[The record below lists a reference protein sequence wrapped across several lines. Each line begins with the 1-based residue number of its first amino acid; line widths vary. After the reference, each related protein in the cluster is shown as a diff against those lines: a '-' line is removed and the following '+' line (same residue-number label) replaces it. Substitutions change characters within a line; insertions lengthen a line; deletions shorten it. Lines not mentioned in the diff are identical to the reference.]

1 MTIVEVGSM
10 KCIALV
16 FSVHKHCSQPLPE
29 TLKRLISGGLLR
41 GTVRLVGFCL
51 LLLVAAL
58 SLIGC
63 KSLASGPGLT
73 ISVSASKTTLQA
85 GDSTGVGSTVMH
97 AGGNPAVT
105 WSLSGSTCPNTCGTL
120 VNSNSKNT
128 TYVAPDFAPSSLSV
142 TVTATAVADPSKSAS
157 VTITVT
163 HSLSIACPAG
173 SEGALSGQYAF
184 LMQGGGK
191 PGVVA
196 LVGSLTADGKG
207 NITAGLE
214 DSNGNN
220 SGPQTGL
227 TINGTTSLYTVGSDH
242 RGCLGI
248 VNSQNTVN
256 IYRFALGALS
266 AGIAATGRMIEFD
279 NSTGNGILAEGFLA
293 LQTPASFSTL
303 SLQGNY
309 AFSLA
314 GPDSALNRMVSAGVI
329 NANTGNLS
337 SGNMDSND
345 AGTLNSDVTGVSGTY
360 SVASSGRG
368 TLTPSIGGGS
378 NYVLYMISSSRFVV
392 LSTDALN
399 ASHPLQSGEFDL
411 QTLASFTDASL
422 NAAAVF
428 FSMGYDNTSS
438 GPTVGL
444 GLVSPDGLGNA
455 TLYLD
460 QNDAGVYVPLQT
472 SAMTYTVAANGR
484 TTTSGLNHSP
494 TLYLIGPN
502 SAFFIGTNANADL
515 GRLESQTG
523 GPFSITSL
531 SGNYSYG
538 TEGTAAGTRLT
549 AVGSINFDGIGNDQ
563 STEDDATPTGLSPNL
578 LLPVTQYSFSSTP
591 VPPGRGTLDNNGNT
605 VAYIISPTKLLF
617 FNTPASNP
625 RILIVQQ

>member
-1 MTIVEVGSM
+1 MTRS
-10 KCIALV
+10 
-16 FSVHKHCSQPLPE
+16 
-29 TLKRLISGGLLR
+29 
-41 GTVRLVGFCL
+41 VRLVGFCL
-51 LLLVAAL
+51 LLLVVAL
-58 SLIGC
+58 TLIGC
-63 KSLASGPGLT
+63 NSLVGGPGLT
-73 ISVSASKTTLQA
+73 ISASASKTTLQA
-85 GDSTGVGSTVMH
+85 GDSTAVSSTVMH

-105 WSLSGSTCPNTCGTL
+105 WSLSGASCPNNCGIL
-120 VNSNSKNT
+120 VNSNSAST
-128 TYVAPDFAPSSLSV
+128 TYSAPDFAPSAISV

-157 VTITVT
+157 VTINVT
-163 HSLSIACPAG
+163 HSLSIACPSG
-173 SEGALSGQYAF
+173 NEGALSGQYAF

-214 DSNGNN
+214 DSNGNDA
-220 SGPQTGL
+220 GPQTGL
-227 TINGTTSLYTVGSDH
+227 TINGTASLYTVGSDQ

-256 IYRFALGALS
+256 IYRFALGSVS
-266 AGIAATGRMIEFD
+266 AGVADTGWMIEFD
-279 NSTGNGILAEGFLA
+279 DATGNGTRAEGFLA
-293 LQTPASFSTL
+293 RQNSSSFSST

-309 AFSLA
+309 AFALA

-329 NANTGNLS
+329 NANAGNLS

-345 AGTLNSDVTGVSGTY
+345 AGTLSSDVLGVTGIY

-368 TLTPSIGGGS
+368 TLTLSIGGGS
-378 NYVLYMISSSRFVV
+378 NYALYMISSARFVA
-392 LSTDALN
+392 LSIDALN

-455 TLYLD
+455 TLHID

-472 SAMTYTVAANGR
+472 SAMTYTVSANGR

-494 TLYLIGPN
+494 VWYLIGPN
-502 SAFFIGTNANADL
+502 AAFFIGTNPNADL
-515 GRLESQTG
+515 GRLEPQSG

-563 STEDDATPTGLSPNL
+563 ATEDDATPTGLSPNL
-578 LLPVTQYSFSSTP
+578 PLPVTQYSFSSTS
-591 VPPGRGTLDNNGNT
+591 VPPGRGTLNNNGNT

-617 FNTPASNP
+617 FNTPASKP